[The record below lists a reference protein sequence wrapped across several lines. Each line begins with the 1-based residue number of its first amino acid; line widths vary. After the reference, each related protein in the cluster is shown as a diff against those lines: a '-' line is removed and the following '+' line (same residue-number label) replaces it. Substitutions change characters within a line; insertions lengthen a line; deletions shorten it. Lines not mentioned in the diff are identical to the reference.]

1 LLGQE
6 FQNEEFPMRVS
17 DFGNINDNHN
27 WELILSLWEEFD
39 SSSLVKSHLNL
50 KDRAAEYLDI
60 EDGNKLNRSE
70 LKLLIAKAHKL
81 KISTKKEERAR
92 GVRLAKQIERVFNF
106 YK

>member
-1 LLGQE
+1 MLVQE

-17 DFGNINDNHN
+17 DFGNINDNHD
-27 WELILSLWEEFD
+27 WELILSLWEDFD
-39 SSSLVKSHLNL
+39 SEKIVNKHLNL

-60 EDGNKLNRSE
+60 EDGNKLNRNE
-70 LKLLIAKAHKL
+70 LRLLIAKAHKL